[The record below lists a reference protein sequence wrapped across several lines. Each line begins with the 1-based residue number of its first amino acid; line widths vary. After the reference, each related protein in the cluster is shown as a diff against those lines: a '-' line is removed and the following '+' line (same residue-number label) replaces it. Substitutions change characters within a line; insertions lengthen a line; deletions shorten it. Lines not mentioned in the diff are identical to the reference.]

1 MSGWDDV
8 NWRAR
13 WGCAYCICIIRF
25 SISGK
30 SLRKNQRSSRLNA
43 LLTSRTC
50 SSITSSHSTQPS
62 GIELMWVNGCLKM
75 SNIRSLILFLSDTC
89 VFPNL
94 MQSSMVAGSY
104 QLAGSS
110 ICNRLALGGGG
121 GGGGESV
128 LSTHVKLSLERSSSG
143 AQRLNFSC
151 VNTQNPTKPRI
162 GPPQHPSVPNPRQKT
177 EKHWH
182 ISRHH
187 SLEMMPFC
195 T

>member
-1 MSGWDDV
+1 MSGSLFPCSLQQSTCPHCFPLLLVINNLVGEKSVYINDNVSGWDDV

-110 ICNRLALGGGG
+110 ICNRSALGGVCGG
-121 GGGGESV
+121 GVNLYSAHMWNC
-128 LSTHVKLSLERSSSG
+128 LWNG
-143 AQRLNFSC
+143 AQAGL
-151 VNTQNPTKPRI
+151 
-162 GPPQHPSVPNPRQKT
+162 SVST
-177 EKHWH
+177 
-182 ISRHH
+182 SAV
-187 SLEMMPFC
+187 
-195 T
+195 